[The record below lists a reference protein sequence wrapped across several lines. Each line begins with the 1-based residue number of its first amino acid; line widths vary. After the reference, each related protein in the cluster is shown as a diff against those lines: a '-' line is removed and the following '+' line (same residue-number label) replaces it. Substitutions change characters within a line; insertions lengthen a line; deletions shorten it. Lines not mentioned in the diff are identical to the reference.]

1 MKGDR
6 RENKELREGGGRKNV
21 RGDGREEGKEGRKKY
36 NLKAF

>member
-6 RENKELREGGGRKNV
+6 RENKELREGGRKNV
-21 RGDGREEGKEGRKKY
+21 RGDGREEANKGRKKY